1 MLRLP
6 GFLDESTVG
15 VSVGRR
21 RRGAL
26 AVQGVGTLLAA
37 SVAVSGCSG
46 STGQSTPSASATS
59 SIAPVASPAGVR
71 NGPIA
76 FDRNMGEGVYTINAD
91 GSEERLLFESHC
103 CPDWS
108 AGGRLVTPAL
118 TKTGLFTFATFDGDG
133 SNYKVMENDDP
144 TLHLACDTWSPDGTR
159 VLCGGWDDTDA
170 ARNGV
175 YSRRS
180 SDGGD
185 VRLITLTPGG
195 RVAAGDYAPDGSR
208 VAFLTESDASEG
220 AGIFVANID
229 GTGLD
234 QIIERANGQVM
245 HGPTWSPDG
254 EWILFDADDRLFL
267 VHPDG
272 TGRRDIPLD
281 VTGRY
286 SAYEAAWSPDGSRI
300 VFSLFTPDN
309 GQDDLFTAA
318 VDGSE
323 LIQVTKTSDA
333 QEGQPDWGPA
343 TP

>member
-1 MLRLP
+1 M
-6 GFLDESTVG
+6 
-15 VSVGRR
+15 
-21 RRGAL
+21 
-26 AVQGVGTLLAA
+26 
-37 SVAVSGCSG
+37 G
-46 STGQSTPSASATS
+46 S
-59 SIAPVASPAGVR
+59 
-71 NGPIA
+71 
-76 FDRNMGEGVYTINAD
+76 GVYTINAD
-91 GSEERLLFESHC
+91 GSEERLLIESHC

-108 AGGRLVTPAL
+108 ANGRLMTPAL
-118 TKTGLFTFATFDGDG
+118 TTTSLFTFATFDGDG
-133 SNYKVMENDDP
+133 SNYKVMPNDDP
-144 TLHLACDTWSPDGTR
+144 SLHLACDTWSPDGAR
-159 VLCGGWDDTDA
+159 ALCGGWDDTNPS
-170 ARNGV
+170 RNGV

-185 VRLITLTPGG
+185 VQLVTLTPRG

-208 VAFLTESDASEG
+208 IAFLTESEANAG
-220 AGIFVANID
+220 AGIFVVNVD

-234 QIIERANGQVM
+234 KIIERAADQVM

-254 EWILFDADDRLFL
+254 QWILFDADDRLFL

-300 VFSLFTPDN
+300 VFSLYTHDD
-309 GQDDLFTAA
+309 GRDDLFTAA

-323 LIQVTKTSDA
+323 LFQVTKTRDA

-343 TP
+343 IP